1 MEMNNNNEKEMSPE
15 ESIRMAH
22 FDPPPLLPRFRL
34 SDELIAKIEEAKN
47 SFEESR
53 EVIYDL

>member
-1 MEMNNNNEKEMSPE
+1 MNNNNEKEMSPE